1 MQLKR
6 FNHSEFV
13 RKLSVCIIPFLLLF
27 FGFFSNCWHVAEQ
40 QWFLDYQH
48 SNESLVVG
56 RMVKSRQDGIF
67 SGGGLNGAGI
77 SNDLSQHWITLKQV
91 HDQYAAYLTGITFR
105 EYSPYMSQTGGQGM
119 FFSLLDSLIPLSP
132 QAKLKLFYMLT
143 SLLSAIALTLV
154 ILWFYCEFGLGVAIF
169 VACSMVFSQ
178 WLTVFGRNL
187 WWGLW
192 AFYLPM
198 TAVMYFLRYRRTP
211 ASRHFIT
218 FGALVFIS
226 VFVKCIVNGFEYITT
241 TLIMMVVPLV
251 YYSILDRVRIRQF
264 LKGILAA
271 MLGSFLAVLL
281 SLMILSFQIISVK
294 GSMLAAFEH
303 IVFSLMKRTHG
314 NASDFPDIYT
324 ASQSAGTIDVVI
336 TYLRGTFFDVNNYLT
351 TSSPFVSRF
360 LFEIR
365 YLYLI
370 VLFLVM
376 SIFVFYRRNNNIS
389 TKQRQRSIAL
399 IFATCF
405 SILAPLS
412 WYVIFK
418 SHSFIHPHIN
428 YILWQMP
435 FTFFGFAVCGLAA
448 KSVFPD
454 FTRLVKRRI

>member
-1 MQLKR
+1 
-6 FNHSEFV
+6 
-13 RKLSVCIIPFLLLF
+13 
-27 FGFFSNCWHVAEQ
+27 
-40 QWFLDYQH
+40 
-48 SNESLVVG
+48 
-56 RMVKSRQDGIF
+56 
-67 SGGGLNGAGI
+67 
-77 SNDLSQHWITLKQV
+77 
-91 HDQYAAYLTGITFR
+91 
-105 EYSPYMSQTGGQGM
+105 
-119 FFSLLDSLIPLSP
+119 
-132 QAKLKLFYMLT
+132 
-143 SLLSAIALTLV
+143 
-154 ILWFYCEFGLGVAIF
+154 
-169 VACSMVFSQ
+169 
-178 WLTVFGRNL
+178 
-187 WWGLW
+187 
-192 AFYLPM
+192 
-198 TAVMYFLRYRRTP
+198 
-211 ASRHFIT
+211 
-218 FGALVFIS
+218 
-226 VFVKCIVNGFEYITT
+226 
-241 TLIMMVVPLV
+241 MVVPLI

-264 LKGILAA
+264 LKGVLAA
-271 MLGSFLAVLL
+271 TLGSLLAVLL

-324 ASQSAGTIDVVI
+324 ASQTAGTIEVVI